1 MKKKELKALA
11 VKIAKAEK
19 KLQETQDSKGKA
31 LLEQEIMSLSG
42 RVDALEDMILID
54 EMVQEI
60 LKKNS

>member
-42 RVDALEDMILID
+42 RVNALEDMILID